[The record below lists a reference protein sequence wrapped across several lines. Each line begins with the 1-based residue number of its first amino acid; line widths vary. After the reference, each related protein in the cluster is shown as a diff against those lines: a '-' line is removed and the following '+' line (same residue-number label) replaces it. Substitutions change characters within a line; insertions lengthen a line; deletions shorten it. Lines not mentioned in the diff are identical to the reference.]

1 MLRRAFIKSG
11 SLATREPHSLCTGSG
26 KRPDGVTQVPWS
38 RGRCLAWDATCPDTF
53 AVSHVQ
59 ASSTRAG
66 SAAAAAE
73 VQKSQK
79 YADITTG
86 VDFVPVA
93 IETSGTWGEQ
103 AIDLVKEIGR
113 RIAEATHEPRS
124 TAFLRQ
130 RLSIAVQRGNAFCIL
145 GTFRGTDSVVSV
157 GD

>member
-1 MLRRAFIKSG
+1 M
-11 SLATREPHSLCTGSG
+11 
-26 KRPDGVTQVPWS
+26 QVPWS

-145 GTFRGTDSVVSV
+145 GHSAARTLSSLLEIELNINDVYNNCFNYSL
-157 GD
+157 